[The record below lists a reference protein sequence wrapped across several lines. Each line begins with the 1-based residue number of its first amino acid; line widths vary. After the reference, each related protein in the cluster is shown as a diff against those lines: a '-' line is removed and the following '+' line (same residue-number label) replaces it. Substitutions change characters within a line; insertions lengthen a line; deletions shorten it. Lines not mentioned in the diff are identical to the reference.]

1 MGAIIAYGADLVWP
15 AYRIVLAALIVLGGG
30 VAIANLFI
38 DSEALGDAVTIV
50 FGALVIV
57 LFARDLRKTGRDLL
71 IARLAV
77 ACGVLLILA
86 TIGDRLT

>member
-1 MGAIIAYGADLVWP
+1 MWP